1 MEGIQLFQSPL
12 FDCIFVLF
20 KSEFMMEGYPYQTQE
35 QARRESEWVDGEGC
49 REKQLSEAH
58 PT

>member
-1 MEGIQLFQSPL
+1 
-12 FDCIFVLF
+12 
-20 KSEFMMEGYPYQTQE
+20 MEGYPRQTQE